1 MSEMIKDYI
10 QHRLV
15 ELGYP
20 DDLTIEFSLGYCQG
34 DGVAFYGKIGD
45 DAAESLMKRLLNPE
59 REGLN
64 SVDRV
69 KNLMAFKHIE
79 GMFRVIR
86 EYSSVELEISRNDFG
101 NHYSHFNTM
110 TLSDESES
118 IDQLSEEE
126 SGVTDDEL
134 KAWGDAWLRFY
145 EALKQDIVDT
155 SKSLESEGYK
165 LIEAMSGEEEVTWE
179 FSTENYIVRLSEMPS
194 RDFDMDG
201 WDEEVIHDTW
211 KSMIDGEERV
221 VGLKAEVLDRETET
235 ALGED
240 SLYGIVYA
248 TGDRTY
254 GGYRSELV
262 SNAIDTARG
271 FINRLKA
278 KVA

>member
-1 MSEMIKDYI
+1 
-10 QHRLV
+10 
-15 ELGYP
+15 
-20 DDLTIEFSLGYCQG
+20 
-34 DGVAFYGKIGD
+34 
-45 DAAESLMKRLLNPE
+45 
-59 REGLN
+59 
-64 SVDRV
+64 
-69 KNLMAFKHIE
+69 
-79 GMFRVIR
+79 
-86 EYSSVELEISRNDFG
+86 
-101 NHYSHFNTM
+101 M

-118 IDQLSEEE
+118 IDQLSEED

-134 KAWGDAWLRFY
+134 KAWGDVWLRFY

-165 LIEAMSGEEEVTWE
+165 LIEAMSGEEEVSWE

-201 WDEEVIHDTW
+201 WDEEIIHDTW

-262 SNAIDTARG
+262 SNAIDSARG